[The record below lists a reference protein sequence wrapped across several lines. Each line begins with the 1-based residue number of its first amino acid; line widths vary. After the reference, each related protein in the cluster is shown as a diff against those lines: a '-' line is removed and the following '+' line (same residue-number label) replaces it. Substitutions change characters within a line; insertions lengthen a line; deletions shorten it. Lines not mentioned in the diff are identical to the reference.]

1 MPPSQLQQEGS
12 STPRRLIAV
21 NRAGLVLTR
30 RKNQEAQDGSVRTQD
45 NASPV
50 YLVLFISA
58 TYFLN
63 RPCVYCSLLLF
74 ILVVA
79 LFDFHTPWFDAPLSD
94 SAELALN
101 GTVAETVSVLAQ
113 AANHTAQAVVNNAF
127 EHLKGKMG
135 SGQASEGQSYEFVK
149 GLLGKKE
156 WRIQCLDVLIRV

>member
-1 MPPSQLQQEGS
+1 MAWHSNKS
-12 STPRRLIAV
+12 MHRL
-21 NRAGLVLTR
+21 
-30 RKNQEAQDGSVRTQD
+30 RTH
-45 NASPV
+45 ASPV

-58 TYFLN
+58 TYLLN

-101 GTVAETVSVLAQ
+101 GTVAESAGMLAPAVNATVKAGVG
-113 AANHTAQAVVNNAF
+113 AAVEGV
-127 EHLKGKMG
+127 KGRVG
-135 SGQASEGQSYEFVK
+135 LGQASGSEGQSYEWVK

-156 WRIQCLDVLIRV
+156 WRVQCLDVLIRI

>member
-1 MPPSQLQQEGS
+1 MFCLRSWIP
-12 STPRRLIAV
+12 
-21 NRAGLVLTR
+21 VLFFLL
-30 RKNQEAQDGSVRTQD
+30 RTQ
-45 NASPV
+45 ASPV

-101 GTVAETVSVLAQ
+101 GTVTETASVLAQ
-113 AANHTAQAVVNNAF
+113 AANHTAQAVVKNAF
-127 EHLKGKMG
+127 EGVRGKMG
-135 SGQASEGQSYEFVK
+135 MGQASEGQSYELVK

-156 WRIQCLDVLIRV
+156 WRIQCLDVLIRI

>member
-1 MPPSQLQQEGS
+1 MH
-12 STPRRLIAV
+12 RL
-21 NRAGLVLTR
+21 
-30 RKNQEAQDGSVRTQD
+30 RTH
-45 NASPV
+45 ASPV

-58 TYFLN
+58 TYLLN

-101 GTVAETVSVLAQ
+101 GTVAETTGMLAQ
-113 AANHTAQAVVNNAF
+113 AANATAQAVVKTAV
-127 EHLKGKMG
+127 EGVKGKIG
-135 SGQASEGQSYEFVK
+135 FGGNGGSEGQSYEWVK

-156 WRIQCLDVLIRV
+156 WRIQCLDVLIRI

>member
-1 MPPSQLQQEGS
+1 MHIL
-12 STPRRLIAV
+12 TAIHRL
-21 NRAGLVLTR
+21 
-30 RKNQEAQDGSVRTQD
+30 RTH
-45 NASPV
+45 ASPV

-101 GTVAETVSVLAQ
+101 GTVSETASVLAQ
-113 AANHTAQAVVNNAF
+113 AANHTAQVVVKTAIDGV
-127 EHLKGKMG
+127 KGKVG
-135 SGQASEGQSYEFVK
+135 LGQASDAQSYEWVK

>member
-1 MPPSQLQQEGS
+1 MFCLRSWIP
-12 STPRRLIAV
+12 
-21 NRAGLVLTR
+21 VLFFLL
-30 RKNQEAQDGSVRTQD
+30 RTQ
-45 NASPV
+45 ASPV

-101 GTVAETVSVLAQ
+101 GTVTETASVLVQ
-113 AANHTAQAVVNNAF
+113 AANHTAQAVVKNAF
-127 EHLKGKMG
+127 EGVRDKMG
-135 SGQASEGQSYEFVK
+135 MGQASEGQSYELVK

-156 WRIQCLDVLIRV
+156 WRIQCLDVLIRI